1 MNFDVPMGGYDSSQ
15 IADLVGLY
23 ILHILNRIINSDQVG
38 LYWDDGIMYIP
49 NSNGP
54 NSSSIQKKI
63 IRAFKLLGFKIEISS
78 NNKIVNFV
86 DVTLDLSNNT
96 YKPFKKM
103 DQSPSYI
110 NINSNHPK
118 VIIKQVPKAVNLRIR
133 NLSVNEEIFRKGSK
147 MYIDALKSS
156 GYKENFT
163 YKEEKVPNDNKEINK
178 ENRRKN
184 RKRKIICFNPPFCRL
199 TNINIGK
206 YFLKLVDKH
215 FKHGNKLHKI
225 FNRKTLKI
233 SYSCTKNTFQ
243 IINSHNKNITK
254 DFQE

>member
-1 MNFDVPMGGYDSSQ
+1 MAQ
-15 IADLVGLY
+15 
-23 ILHILNRIINSDQVG
+23 
-38 LYWDDGIMYIP
+38 
-49 NSNGP
+49 
-54 NSSSIQKKI
+54 NSSSTQKKI

-78 NNKIVNFV
+78 NNKIVNFL

-96 YKPFKKM
+96 YKPFIKM

-118 VIIKQVPKAVNLRIR
+118 AIIKQVPKAVNLRIR
-133 NLSVNEEIFRKGSK
+133 NLSANEEIFRKSSK
-147 MYIDALKSS
+147 MYIDALKNN

-163 YKEEKVPNDNKEINK
+163 YKEEKVPNDNNKEINK

-184 RKRKIICFNPPFCRL
+184 RKRKIILFNPTFCWL

-206 YFLKLVDKH
+206 YFLKLIDKH
-215 FKHGNKLHKI
+215 FKPGNKLHKI

-233 SYSCTKNTFQ
+233 SYSCTKNIFQ
-243 IINSHNKNITK
+243 IINSHNKNVTK
-254 DFQE
+254 DFQDQIDNNYNNDNGIKKECNCKSRDNCPMNGLCNLNNVIYQAIIYPK